1 MKRIYGLVVIML
13 ILSSCRIFYPDRLF
27 RIKDENLAMA
37 DTVRT
42 AKEYVIRPGDLLTV
56 GVFSNNGYEL
66 VDVLGRENT
75 SFSPLQYV
83 VKESGYILLP
93 MLDSVFITGV
103 TISDAERILGKKYS
117 YYFVNPFIRIEV
129 TNRNV
134 YVFKG
139 RLGASV
145 VTLDHEN
152 MNLIEVIA
160 KAGGIPAGGKAYQ
173 VRLMR
178 GSLNSPLVFD
188 IDLSSVESLRSANLI
203 MEANDVV
210 YIETRLTSSDV
221 IYQITPLFTIISSLL
236 LLSTTYFAI
245 TGR

>member
-1 MKRIYGLVVIML
+1 ML

-27 RIKDENLAMA
+27 RIEDQHRAMA
-37 DTVRT
+37 DTVKT

-66 VDVLGRENT
+66 VDVLGRDNT
-75 SFSPLQYV
+75 TFSPLQYV

-93 MLDSVFITGV
+93 MLDSVFITGF
-103 TISDAERILGKKYS
+103 TISEAEHLLGKKYS

-134 YVFKG
+134 YVFRG
-139 RLGASV
+139 REGATM

-160 KAGGIPAGGKAYQ
+160 KAGGVPAGGKAYR
-173 VRLMR
+173 VRLLR
-178 GSLNSPLVFD
+178 GSLTQPMVFD
-188 IDLSSVESLRSANLI
+188 IDLSSVESLQKSNLI
-203 MEANDVV
+203 MVANDVI

-221 IYQITPLFTIISSLL
+221 LYQITPLFTVISSIILL
-236 LLSTTYFAI
+236 FTTYLVV
-245 TGR
+245 TGK

>member
-27 RIKDENLAMA
+27 RIKEENLAMA
-37 DTVRT
+37 DTVKT
-42 AKEYVIRPGDLLTV
+42 AQEYVIRPGDLLTV

-66 VDVLGRENT
+66 VDVLGRDNT

-93 MLDSVFITGV
+93 MLDSVFITGF
-103 TISDAERILGKKYS
+103 TITEAERTLAKKYS

-134 YVFKG
+134 YVFRG
-139 RLGASV
+139 RGGAQV

-160 KAGGIPAGGKAYQ
+160 KAGGVPAGGKAYQ

-178 GSLNSPLVFD
+178 GSLSHPTVFD
-188 IDLSSVESLRSANLI
+188 IDLSSIESIQKANLT
-203 MEANDVV
+203 MEANDVI

-221 IYQITPLFTIISSLL
+221 LYQITPLFTVFSSLVL
-236 LLSTTYFAI
+236 LFTTYLAV
-245 TGR
+245 TKK

>member
-1 MKRIYGLVVIML
+1 
-13 ILSSCRIFYPDRLF
+13 
-27 RIKDENLAMA
+27 
-37 DTVRT
+37 
-42 AKEYVIRPGDLLTV
+42 
-56 GVFSNNGYEL
+56 
-66 VDVLGRENT
+66 DVLGRENT

-93 MLDSVFITGV
+93 MLDSVFITGM
-103 TISDAERILGKKYS
+103 TITDAEHVLGKKYS

-139 RLGASV
+139 RQGSTV

-160 KAGGIPAGGKAYQ
+160 KAGGVPAGGKAYQ

-178 GSLNSPLVFD
+178 GSLNNPVVFD
-188 IDLSSVESLRSANLI
+188 IDLSSIESLKKENLV
-203 MEANDVV
+203 MEANDVI

-221 IYQITPLFTIISSLL
+221 LYQITPLFTIISSVILL
-236 LLSTTYFAI
+236 FTTYLAV
-245 TGR
+245 TG

>member
-1 MKRIYGLVVIML
+1 MKRIYGLVVIMF

-27 RIKDENLAMA
+27 RAKHSDLVKA
-37 DTVRT
+37 DTVKT
-42 AKEYVIRPGDLLTV
+42 ASEYVIRPGDLLTV

-66 VDVLGRENT
+66 VDVLGRDNT

-93 MLDSVFITGV
+93 MLDSVFITGM
-103 TISDAERILGKKYS
+103 TITEAEHDLAKKYS

-139 RLGASV
+139 RQGSTV

-152 MNLIEVIA
+152 MNLIEVIS
-160 KAGGIPAGGKAYQ
+160 KAGGVPAGGKAYQ
-173 VRLMR
+173 VRLLR
-178 GSLNSPLVFD
+178 GSLKHPMVFD
-188 IDLSSVESLRSANLI
+188 IDLSSIKGLQNANLT
-203 MEANDVV
+203 MEANDIV

-236 LLSTTYFAI
+236 LLTTTYFAI
-245 TGR
+245 TKK